1 MQGLETSI
9 GVMHVGHFALTKW
22 LLDVLLKPDSKKE
35 PSRVINI
42 ASAAYV
48 AGAFHSSLLSSNGF
62 GDFKGEYVDNCA
74 WTGPF
79 SLIPCCP
86 ALRCPNTN
94 GDYYHNHHIVIKIM
108 IVIRLF

>member
-1 MQGLETSI
+1 
-9 GVMHVGHFALTKW
+9 MHVGHFALTKW
-22 LLDVLLKPDSKKE
+22 LMDLLLIPVHDSKE

-48 AGAFHSSLLSSNGF
+48 AGGFHSSLLSLNGF
-62 GDFKGEYVDNCA
+62 GDFKGEHVDNCA
-74 WTGPF
+74 WTGTF

-94 GDYYHNHHIVIKIM
+94 GNYQHYFYHYNFVRTIIVI
-108 IVIRLF
+108 IVIIRLF